1 MVPEGWES
9 GRGWGVGCGVWGE
22 RGSDGGRAG
31 GRERAAVVP
40 GGRASSCRL
49 PAAAE
54 TASSVSRAT
63 PSTDSSPP
71 PRLPSG
77 TGSTTAV
84 QPRVGDS
91 GAITLFSAS
100 VLFIYFLLFIFF

>member
-1 MVPEGWES
+1 MGE
-9 GRGWGVGCGVWGE
+9 RAGVGCGVWGVGGKGVG
-22 RGSDGGRAG
+22 RGS

-77 TGSTTAV
+77 TGNTTAV

-100 VLFIYFLLFIFF
+100 VLYIYFILFILF